1 MLKRLL
7 FGFVKGWAL
16 GLLVGAIFHFAL
28 GWPVTPGLSGYLI
41 AMGAGATAGIVAGRP
56 PWQREAWL
64 EGALKAVVGLLLGLG
79 LHWLAR
85 TYAPWQLPFELLGAP
100 EGTPWTDAP
109 LLYAPVVAAFYG
121 ALVELDN
128 APGAAPRPS
137 RPGAVAETRP
147 RVQ

>member
-7 FGFVKGWAL
+7 LGIVKGLAL
-16 GLLVGAIFHFAL
+16 GVLVGAIFHFAL
-28 GWPVTPGLSGYLI
+28 GWAMAPGLSGYLI
-41 AMGAGATAGIVAGRP
+41 AMGTGATAGIVAGRP
-56 PWQREAWL
+56 PWRREAWL

-85 TYAPWQLPFELLGAP
+85 TYAAWALPFDLWGVP

-128 APGAAPRPS
+128 APGAAPGPS